1 MCIHCGNIYKNHNPL
16 QSDASDVLK
25 SRVLG
30 TNQDLADYLSAG
42 FWDDFEATPRKFNL
56 TNTGVYA
63 KNGVLTYNTTGNIF
77 DPNGISSERSLLVD
91 EGFKLLEST
100 FGIDFQKTAD
110 FGADIRF
117 SDSSS
122 EAFANSSYSLEN
134 INYSNINI
142 PTNWNE
148 SLNGFGNYTFHT
160 ILHEIGHALGLGHLG
175 DYNGTASYTNDSI
188 YLNDNWQSSIMSYF
202 SQSENTSVDASFAF
216 LSTFSTV
223 DLIAL
228 EDLYGP
234 QGFSSSNS
242 FSGDTTYG
250 FNSNISTSKSQIF
263 SELSDWID
271 STAFTITDGSGND
284 TFDFSEFSNDQSID
298 LRSTD
303 ESSSVLFTSNI
314 AGLTGNLVIS
324 SGTIIE
330 NAISGPGNDTITGN
344 SSNNTLNGGSGNDL
358 LIGGSGDD
366 TFIVDS
372 KSDIINE
379 NLNEGTDLIL
389 TSVSYT
395 LPSNVENIS
404 LTGSLDINATGND
417 LDNVLK
423 GNSGTNELDG
433 KFGTDIIIFDGSFSD
448 YSLSESNGNLVI
460 EDHRLSS
467 PNGKAILKNI
477 EEAEFSDL
485 NKTIDE
491 LFSILYT
498 ITQNNYSAEDL
509 NILDASTNV
518 IINASA
524 VTSLTGSASAL
535 VNAYESSGISGL
547 GDEIATISDEYID
560 ASLLNTLDENTTGI
574 INASSI
580 HTLTGSAF
588 DINST
593 LSSDEIS
600 NLSNHTITITDT
612 SIDASLLNTL
622 DGNTTEVINASSV
635 NSLIGSALDI
645 NSALSSD
652 GISNLSNHIITITD
666 ISLEASLLNILDE
679 NTSININANSV
690 ATLTGS
696 SSDLITVYESY
707 GISGLG
713 NEAVT
718 INSGTTSVFSA
729 NILSEATSGVVTATL
744 SDGDMTTL
752 TGLKGE
758 KNAYTIAISDNA
770 VDSSLLI
777 ALDEKTIALINTSKV
792 ESLTGTTYDLNK
804 IYSSSEISGLG
815 NETLTI
821 TDTSIDASLLNTLD
835 GNTTGVINAS
845 TVNKLTGSD
854 SDINTA
860 LSSEGISDG
869 ESEPPFWLSYSESLQ
884 YLASHND
891 LINNFGLNANNAK
904 LHYINYGRAEGRATE
919 IFNAWGYLVK
929 YEDLINSFGSDV
941 NAALEHYINF
951 GYSEGRRAGDFD
963 AYNYIASHADLID
976 SFGSDSNLG
985 GAHYINHGKSEGRS
999 IDSFDEWGYL
1009 ASNNDLMMVYGS
1021 NTTDAIKH
1029 YISFG
1034 KSEGR
1039 STSIFNADSYLNNY
1053 ADLKNAF
1060 GNDHILATKHYVE
1073 NGFNE
1078 GRFY

>member
-1 MCIHCGNIYKNHNPL
+1 MCVYCGNIYKSHNAELPN
-16 QSDASDVLK
+16 ASDVLK
-25 SRVLG
+25 SAVLG
-30 TNQDLADYLSAG
+30 TNQDLANYISSG
-42 FWDDFEATPRKFNL
+42 FWDDFGATPRKFNL
-56 TNTGVYA
+56 TNTGFHA

-91 EGFKLLEST
+91 ESFKLLEIT
-100 FGIDFQKTAD
+100 LGIDFQKTTS

-122 EAFANSSYSLEN
+122 EAFANSSYFLEN

-142 PTNWNE
+142 PANWNS

-160 ILHEIGHALGLGHLG
+160 ILHEIGHGLGLGHLG
-175 DYNGTASYTNDSI
+175 DYNGIASYANDAI
-188 YLNDNWQSSIMSYF
+188 YSNDNWQSSIMSYF

-216 LSTFSTV
+216 LSTLSTA

-250 FNSNISTSKSQIF
+250 FNTNISISKSQIF

-271 STAFTITDGSGND
+271 SSAFTITDGSGND
-284 TFDFSEFSNDQSID
+284 TVDFSGFSNDQSID

-303 ESSSVLFTSNI
+303 KNSSSLFTSNI

-330 NAISGPGNDTITGN
+330 NAISGPGNDTIIGN
-344 SSNNTLNGGSGNDL
+344 SSNNTLNGGNGNDL

-366 TFIVDS
+366 TFIIDS
-372 KSDIINE
+372 TSDIVSE

-389 TSVSYT
+389 SSVTYT
-395 LPSNVENIS
+395 LPSNVEKIN
-404 LTGSLDINATGND
+404 LTGSLDIDATGNN
-417 LDNVLK
+417 LDNIFK
-423 GNSGTNELDG
+423 GNSGTNEIDG
-433 KFGTDIIIFDGSFSD
+433 EFGTDIIILDGLFND

-460 EDHRLSS
+460 EDHRSSS
-467 PNGKAILKNI
+467 PNGVAILKNI
-477 EEAEFSDL
+477 EKAEFSDL
-485 NKTIDE
+485 SKTIDE
-491 LFSILYT
+491 LFNIFYT
-498 ITQNNYSAEDL
+498 ITQTNYSADDL
-509 NILDASTNV
+509 NILDASTNI

-524 VTSLTGSASAL
+524 VTSLTGSASVL
-535 VNAYESSGISGL
+535 INAYESSGISGL
-547 GDEIATISDEYID
+547 GDEIATISDKSID
-560 ASLLNTLDENTTGI
+560 ASLLNTLDGNTSGV
-574 INASSI
+574 INASSVN
-580 HTLTGSAF
+580 TLTGSAF
-588 DINST
+588 DINSA

-600 NLSNHTITITDT
+600 NLSNHTIIITDT
-612 SIDASLLNTL
+612 TIDASLLNAL
-622 DGNTTEVINASSV
+622 DENTTEVINASSV
-635 NSLIGSALDI
+635 NSLTGSAFDI
-645 NSALSSD
+645 NTALSSN
-652 GISNLSNHIITITD
+652 GISNLSNHTITITD
-666 ISLEASLLNILDE
+666 ISLEASLLNILDK
-679 NTSININANSV
+679 NTSINLNANSV
-690 ATLTGS
+690 ATLTGTS
-696 SSDLITVYESY
+696 SNLITVYESY

-752 TGLKGE
+752 TDLKGK

-777 ALDEKTIALINTSKV
+777 ALDDKTIALISASKI
-792 ESLTGTTYDLNK
+792 ESLTGSTYELNK
-804 IYSSSEISGLG
+804 VYSSSEISGLS

-821 TDTSIDASLLNTLD
+821 TDTSIDAYLLNTLD

-845 TVNKLTGSD
+845 TVNSLTGSD
-854 SDINTA
+854 SEINIA
-860 LSSEGISDG
+860 LSSDGISDG
-869 ESEPPFWLSYSESLQ
+869 ESEPPLWLSYSESLQ

-891 LINNFGLNANNAK
+891 LINNFGLNSNNAK
-904 LHYINYGRAEGRATE
+904 LHYINYGRAEGRATDA
-919 IFNAWGYLVK
+919 FNAWGYLVK
-929 YEDLINSFGSDV
+929 YVDLIDSFGSDV
-941 NAALEHYINF
+941 NAALEHYINY
-951 GYSEGRRAGDFD
+951 GYSEGRHAGDFD

-985 GAHYINHGKSEGRS
+985 GAHYIDYGKSEGRAL
-999 IDSFDEWGYL
+999 DDFDEWGYL
-1009 ASNNDLMMVYGS
+1009 ASNNDLMRVFG
-1021 NTTDAIKH
+1021 NDTTEAVKH
-1029 YISFG
+1029 YISYG

-1039 STSIFNADSYLNNY
+1039 STNIFNAESYLNNY
-1053 ADLKNAF
+1053 ADLKSAF
-1060 GNDHILATKHYVE
+1060 VNDKELAARHYVE

-1078 GRFY
+1078 GRVY